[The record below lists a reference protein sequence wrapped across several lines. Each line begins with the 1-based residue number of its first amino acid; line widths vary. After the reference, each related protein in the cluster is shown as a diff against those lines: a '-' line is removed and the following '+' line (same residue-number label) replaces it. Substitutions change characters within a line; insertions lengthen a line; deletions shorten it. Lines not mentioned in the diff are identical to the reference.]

1 MKPTALKYLVTKEA
15 KVTRENYKDSDRKPS
30 FGRDL
35 SAGPQNQTLSSLT
48 VFPETV
54 EEKTGLTVEHPAIVV
69 KTNRV
74 LFKYPHSFHMASRKH
89 KHSLHPQ
96 KMQGLWRKEP
106 PVQPPG
112 QGRSQDWVL
121 VSNPFP
127 AGTASGF
134 KYPHLGVRGSI

>member
-1 MKPTALKYLVTKEA
+1 MKPTTLKYLVTKKA
-15 KVTRENYKDSDRKPS
+15 KVTRENYKESGRKPS
-30 FGRDL
+30 SGRDL
-35 SAGPQNQTLSSLT
+35 SAGPQNQTVSRLA

-54 EEKTGLTVEHPAIVV
+54 EGKTGLPAKHPAIVV
-69 KTNRV
+69 KTNRA

-112 QGRSQDWVL
+112 QGRSHNWVL
-121 VSNPFP
+121 AVRSQQGQLP
-127 AGTASGF
+127 ALST
-134 KYPHLGVRGSI
+134 LV